1 MTEQTTIDK
10 KTFAV
15 DMKIVWACAA
25 ALVYGAN
32 MAADWRNKVENHMAQ
47 QAATNAQQTAVN
59 TEIRKTP
66 ERVGIVERDVEGMK
80 ATIKEIREG
89 QARTEAKIDELATA
103 FGGFKRSMAS
113 EIGELKGH
121 RK

>member
-1 MTEQTTIDK
+1 MAEETTIDK
-10 KTFAV
+10 KTFSV

-47 QAATNAQQTAVN
+47 QAAINADVK
-59 TEIRKTP
+59 KTP
-66 ERVGIVERDVEGMK
+66 DRVSAVETDVREMK
-80 ATIKEIREG
+80 SAIDQFKKSQE
-89 QARTEAKIDELATA
+89 RTESKLDDLALGLT
-103 FGGFKRSMAS
+103 GFKSSFTR
-113 EIGELKGH
+113 ELNELKGG

>member
-1 MTEQTTIDK
+1 MAEEITIDK
-10 KTFAV
+10 KPFAV

-47 QAATNAQQTAVN
+47 QAAINAD
-59 TEIRKTP
+59 IKKTP
-66 ERVGIVERDVEGMK
+66 ERVQSVERDVDAIK
-80 ATIKEIREG
+80 STIKEFKDG
-89 QARTEAKIDELATA
+89 QARTEAKIDGLSDALSA
-103 FGGFKRSMAS
+103 FKRSVGT
-113 EIGELKGH
+113 EISDIRGG